1 MKVTI
6 IAEQKEKMVAII
18 ALNSGWFSV
27 CEVCKVSTKRKHKR

>member
-18 ALNSGWFSV
+18 DVNSGWFSV
-27 CEVCKVSTKRKHKR
+27 CEVSTKRKHKR